1 MKFLVNQVQ
10 SHLVGL
16 LKRVLTNS
24 FVNTSIDLN
33 VLVHLFVDRIDRLES
48 NIKERKTM
56 EVQLKSTL
64 KEDNKLI
71 TEL

>member
-1 MKFLVNQVQ
+1 MQFLVNQVQ
-10 SHLVGL
+10 SLLVGL
-16 LKRVLTNS
+16 LKRVLTNN

-33 VLVHLFVDRIDRLES
+33 VLVHLLVDRIDRLES
-48 NIKERKTM
+48 NLNERKTV

-71 TEL
+71 AEL

>member
-10 SHLVGL
+10 SLLVGL

-33 VLVHLFVDRIDRLES
+33 VLVHLFIDRIDRLES